1 MTTEELLRL
10 IEEETAWH
18 RRPGH
23 DPREHDVFGSTCA
36 VTIGSLFTRAGV
48 PRRTIERAIEAA
60 RLEGVPIITDG
71 GIRVAQTAAEATAL
85 GDWLDARMDSQ
96 RRTRDAVYAAAL
108 LLPGPVRSEAPE
120 ATVAAVAPAEQ
131 PTLGLVAA

>member
-1 MTTEELLRL
+1 M
-10 IEEETAWH
+10 
-18 RRPGH
+18 
-23 DPREHDVFGSTCA
+23 PR
-36 VTIGSLFTRAGV
+36 
-48 PRRTIERAIEAA
+48 RAIEDAIQTA

-108 LLPGPVRSEAPE
+108 KLPGPVRAEAP
-120 ATVAAVAPAEQ
+120 APSQAPVE
-131 PTLGLVAA
+131 PMTLGLVAA

>member
-1 MTTEELLRL
+1 MTTDELVRL
-10 IEEETAWH
+10 IEQDAASH
-18 RRPGH
+18 RLH
-23 DPREHDVFGSTCA
+23 DCDEAHRHMAPI
-36 VTIGSLFTRAGV
+36 VTIGSLFQRAGCT
-48 PRRTIERAIEAA
+48 RRAVEEAIQLA
-60 RLEGVPIITDG
+60 RLEGVAIITDG

-108 LLPGPVRSEAPE
+108 KLPGPVRPE
-120 ATVAAVAPAEQ
+120 ATEQ